1 MDILSGIGAANALL
15 RGATGLVREIKR
27 PRIAQEDFAALL
39 QQQLQQ
45 TKSTTPSPLNTEQ
58 IAPNFLSQ
66 HDLDGDG
73 TLTLGESRFSK
84 ETFALLDK
92 NGDGRLSL
100 EELGKPLTDYAS
112 KIMEQSKSW

>member
-15 RGATGLVREIKR
+15 KGATGLVREIKR
-27 PRIAQEDFAALL
+27 PRIAKEDFAALL
-39 QQQLQQ
+39 QHQLQQ
-45 TKSTTPSPLNTEQ
+45 AKATTQTTLKPEQ
-58 IAPNFLSQ
+58 LAPKFLSQ

-73 TLTLGESRFSK
+73 SLTLGESGFSR

-100 EELGKPLTDYAS
+100 EELGKPLTEYTS
-112 KIMEQSKSW
+112 QIMEQSKS